1 MYNGD
6 QGHEKELQHFIVK
19 ARSLDSKDIMVQRFC
34 DLFWN
39 LGVKMLA
46 LKFHFTKKFLKEY

>member
-19 ARSLDSKDIMVQRFC
+19 ARSVDSNDIMVQRTWVSKC
-34 DLFWN
+34 
-39 LGVKMLA
+39 
-46 LKFHFTKKFLKEY
+46 

>member
-19 ARSLDSKDIMVQRFC
+19 ARSLDFKDIKVQRFHG
-34 DLFWN
+34 LFWN
-39 LGVKMLA
+39 FCVKILD
-46 LKFHFTKKFLKEY
+46 LKLHFTEKFLEKY

>member
-19 ARSLDSKDIMVQRFC
+19 ARSLDSKDITVQRFH

-39 LGVKMLA
+39 LGVEMLA
-46 LKFHFTKKFLKEY
+46 

>member
-19 ARSLDSKDIMVQRFC
+19 ARSLDFKDIKVQRFHG
-34 DLFWN
+34 LF
-39 LGVKMLA
+39 
-46 LKFHFTKKFLKEY
+46 

>member
-19 ARSLDSKDIMVQRFC
+19 ARSLDFQDIMGSKVS
-34 DLFWN
+34 WP
-39 LGVKMLA
+39 
-46 LKFHFTKKFLKEY
+46 FLKLLCQNVRFEISFY